1 MTDGRFRISNT
12 AVAGGASVT
21 PGVTSASATISTN
34 TRVASGADMSL
45 ERLKAG
51 LVTIIV
57 GVAGA
62 SAALAADGEVVIGN
76 LDDLSGFY
84 SDDGGSG
91 SVEAE
96 KMAIAD
102 FGGTVLGRKI
112 VALVAD
118 HHNKPDIGASRFR
131 EWADQKGLN
140 MMIAG
145 ANTGVAIAMTKV
157 AVAK

>member
-1 MTDGRFRISNT
+1 
-12 AVAGGASVT
+12 
-21 PGVTSASATISTN
+21 
-34 TRVASGADMSL
+34 MSL

-76 LDDLSGFY
+76 LDDLSGVY

-118 HHNKPDIGASRFR
+118 HQDS
-131 EWADQKGLN
+131 
-140 MMIAG
+140 
-145 ANTGVAIAMTKV
+145 T
-157 AVAK
+157 

>member
-76 LDDLSGFY
+76 LDDLSGVY
-84 SDDGGSG
+84 SDDGGPG

-96 KMAIAD
+96 SVTLARTVYANPSRSRMRAD
-102 FGGTVLGRKI
+102 RRSV
-112 VALVAD
+112 
-118 HHNKPDIGASRFR
+118 KPGPVPSTLS
-131 EWADQKGLN
+131 KTSSL
-140 MMIAG
+140 
-145 ANTGVAIAMTKV
+145 
-157 AVAK
+157 